1 MSLLTIAQAIADEL
15 GVFQPASII
24 NNEEAT
30 AVRLRSVTSAAGL
43 YLRDDYDW
51 AVLTKEHTFTSS
63 AGTAAYAVP
72 SDFLRIVPN
81 TLLDRTNNLQL
92 VGPLTPAQWQYF
104 KGAITSDVG
113 LAVRWRLRPTSG
125 VLKIELENPAAA
137 TIALEYVSDQWCAS
151 SSGTG
156 QTDWAADAD
165 VPLFDEDLVFREGWW
180 RALRA
185 FGFPYEDQKND
196 SRKWLKHI
204 WERERGG
211 GANINMAPTVATF
224 TVNLPDTGYGS

>member
-30 AVRLRSVTSAAGL
+30 AVRLLSVTKAAGL

-51 AVLTKEHTFTSS
+51 AVLTKEHTFTSEAATS
-63 AGTAAYAVP
+63 AYSLP

-81 TLLDRTNNLQL
+81 TLWDRTNDLQML
-92 VGPLTPAQWQYF
+92 GPLTPAQWQYY

-125 VLKIELENPAAA
+125 VLKFELENPGAA
-137 TIALEYVSDQWCAS
+137 TIAFEYVSDNWCAS

-156 QTDWAADAD
+156 QSDWAADTD
-165 VPLFDEDLVFREGWW
+165 VPLFEENLVFREGWW

-211 GANINMAPTVATF
+211 GANINMAPAVATF
-224 TVNLPDTGYGS
+224 TANLPDTGYGS

>member
-15 GVFQPASII
+15 GVFQPSSII
-24 NNEEAT
+24 GNEEAT

-51 AVLTKEHTFTSS
+51 AVLTKENTFTS
-63 AGTAAYAVP
+63 AADTAAYEVP
-72 SDFLRIVPN
+72 GDFLRIVPS
-81 TLLDRTNNLQL
+81 TLWDRTNNLQL
-92 VGPLTPAQWQYF
+92 VGPITPAEWQYY

-113 LAVRWRLRPTSG
+113 LAVRWRMRPTSG
-125 VLKIELENPAAA
+125 VLKIELENPGAA
-137 TIALEYVSDQWCAS
+137 TIALEYISDKWCAS
-151 SSGTG
+151 SGGTG
-156 QTDWAADAD
+156 QTDWAADTD
-165 VPLFDEDLVFREGWW
+165 VPLFDEDLIFREGWW

-196 SRKWLKHI
+196 SRKWIKAI
-204 WERERGG
+204 FERERGG
-211 GANINMAPTVATF
+211 GRDINMAPTVTMF

>member
-81 TLLDRTNNLQL
+81 TLWDRTNNLQL

>member
-24 NNEEAT
+24 SNEEAT

-81 TLLDRTNNLQL
+81 TLWDRTNNLQL

-165 VPLFDEDLVFREGWW
+165 VPLFDEDLIFREGWW

-185 FGFPYEDQKND
+185 FGFPHEDQKND
-196 SRKWLKHI
+196 SRKWIKHI

>member
-63 AGTAAYAVP
+63 AGTAAYEVP
-72 SDFLRIVPN
+72 GDFLRIVPN
-81 TLLDRTNNLQL
+81 TLWDRTNNLQL

-165 VPLFDEDLVFREGWW
+165 VPLFDEDLIFREGWW

>member
-15 GVFQPASII
+15 GVFQPSSII
-24 NNEEAT
+24 GNEEAT

-51 AVLTKEHTFTSS
+51 AVLTKEHTFTS
-63 AGTAAYAVP
+63 AADTAAYSFP
-72 SDFLRIVPN
+72 SDFLRMVPD
-81 TLLDRTNNLQL
+81 TAWDRTNDLQMI
-92 VGPLTPAQWQYF
+92 GPITPAQWQYY
-104 KGAITSDVG
+104 KGAITTDVG

-125 VLKIELENPAAA
+125 TLKFELENPDAASLA
-137 TIALEYVSDQWCAS
+137 YEYISEQWCAS

-156 QTDWAADAD
+156 QTDWAADTD
-165 VPLFDEDLVFREGWW
+165 VPIFSEDLVFREGWW

-196 SRKWLKHI
+196 SRQWLKSI
-204 WERERGG
+204 FERERGG
-211 GANINMAPTVATF
+211 GRNINMAPATAVF
-224 TVNLPDTGYGS
+224 TTNLPDTGYGS